1 MFRYVV
7 SYVININDA
16 IIVCFSIV
24 MQMLTSVW
32 ITTVDVLT
40 LVLTWQA
47 LIVVNV
53 LLGTLFTLI
62 GVTVF

>member
-24 MQMLTSVW
+24 IQMLTSVW